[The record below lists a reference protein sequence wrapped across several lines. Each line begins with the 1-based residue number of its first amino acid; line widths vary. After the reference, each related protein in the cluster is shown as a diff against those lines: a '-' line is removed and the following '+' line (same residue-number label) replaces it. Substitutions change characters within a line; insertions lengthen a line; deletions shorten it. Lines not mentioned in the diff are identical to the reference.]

1 MSSGNG
7 LRDVA
12 IVGIG
17 ATDYYRRGESWP
29 RTTTQLACEA
39 ILAACE
45 DAGISVKEI
54 DGFAYYSGAGAGYGE
69 KMDTADFME
78 TLGIDEVTF
87 TASLT
92 SGGGGS
98 AGSIGLARA
107 AIVAGDA
114 TYVVSVMALQQAK
127 QRLGTVFSAVAP
139 DPTNS
144 FLQPSGL
151 AGPGHLMSVLARRH
165 MHLYGTTRDAFCE
178 IALTERENAQ
188 NRPKARFRGKPLT
201 REDYFAARMIAE
213 PLCLFDFCQETD
225 GAVAVIT
232 TSMDRARDLKQV
244 PVPVVAV
251 AHGGR
256 REWGRAFAWMGMP
269 DEYFASSGNKP
280 IADRVY
286 KQAGLTPDDIDVALL
301 YDHFTPMVLMQ
312 LEDYGFCAKGEGND
326 FVLDGNIRYAAEPK
340 PGQIPV
346 NTHGGQLSEAY
357 IIGMTH
363 IMEGV
368 EQMRGTATNQVTNA
382 QHALVTGG
390 PASLPVSGLILG
402 RDS

>member
-1 MSSGNG
+1 LSNG

-17 ATDYYRRGESWP
+17 ATPYYKRGGSAPQTITE
-29 RTTTQLACEA
+29 LAGKA

-54 DGFAYYSGAGAGYGE
+54 DGFAYYSGAGAGYGD

-78 TLGIDEVTF
+78 TLGIPEVTF

-98 AGSIGLARA
+98 AGAIGLARA
-107 AIVAGDA
+107 AIVAGEA
-114 TYVVSVMALQQAK
+114 TTVVTVMALQQQK
-127 QRLGTVFSAVAP
+127 QRLGTVFAASAP
-139 DPTNS
+139 NPTNS

-165 MHLYGTTRDAFCE
+165 MHLYGTTRDAFAE
-178 IALTERENAQ
+178 IAISERQNAL
-188 NRPKARFRGKPLT
+188 NRPKAIQKNPLT
-201 REDYFAARMIAE
+201 KEEYFNGRMIAD
-213 PLCLFDFCQETD
+213 PLCLYDFCMETE

-232 TSMDRARDLKQV
+232 TSVDRAKDLRQK

-256 REWGRAFAWMGMP
+256 REWGRAFAWYGMP
-269 DEYFASSGNKP
+269 DEYFASAGNAP
-280 IADRVY
+280 IAKRLY
-286 KQAGLTPDDIDVALL
+286 EQSGLSAKDIDVALL
-301 YDHFTPMVLMQ
+301 YDHFSPMVLMQ
-312 LEDYGFCAKGEGND
+312 LEDYGFCERGEGGA
-326 FVLDGNIRYAAEPK
+326 FVESGAIRYD
-340 PGQIPV
+340 GGSIPV

-363 IMEGV
+363 IMEAV
-368 EQMRGTATNQVTNA
+368 EQMRGTAINQVEDA
-382 QHALVTGG
+382 EFALATGG

-402 RDS
+402 RAA

>member
-1 MSSGNG
+1 MSTNG
-7 LRDVA
+7 LRDAA

-17 ATDYYRRGESWP
+17 ATPYYKRGESWP
-29 RTTTQLACEA
+29 RTTTELACEA

-69 KMDTADFME
+69 KMDTPDFME
-78 TLGIDEVTF
+78 TLGIPEVTF

-98 AGSIGLARA
+98 AGSVGLARA

-114 TYVVSVMALQQAK
+114 TVVVTVMALQQAK
-127 QRLGTVFSAVAP
+127 QRLGTVFAAVAP

-144 FLQPSGL
+144 FIQPSGL

-165 MHLYGTTRDAFCE
+165 MHLYGTRREAFAE
-178 IALTERENAQ
+178 IAISSRTNAL
-188 NRPKARFRGKPLT
+188 NRPKARMKTPMTL
-201 REDYFAARMIAE
+201 EDYFNARMIAE

-232 TSMDRARDLKQV
+232 TSMERARDLKQK
-244 PVPVVAV
+244 PVPIVGV
-251 AHGGR
+251 AHGGSKD
-256 REWGRAFAWMGMP
+256 WGRAFAWMGMP
-269 DEYFASSGNKP
+269 DEFFASSGNKP
-280 IADRVY
+280 IADRLY
-286 KQAGLTPDDIDVALL
+286 KQAGLMPDDIDVALL
-301 YDHFTPMVLMQ
+301 YDHFSPMVLMQ
-312 LEDYGFCAKGEGND
+312 LEDYGFCKKGEGGA
-326 FVLDGNIRYAAEPK
+326 FVESGAIRYD
-340 PGQIPV
+340 GGSIPV

-363 IMEGV
+363 ILEGV
-368 EQMRGTATNQVTNA
+368 EQMRGTAINQVA
-382 QHALVTGG
+382 DAEHALITGG
-390 PASLPVSGLILG
+390 PASIPVSGLILG

>member
-1 MSSGNG
+1 VGTNG

-12 IVGIG
+12 IVGVG
-17 ATDYYRRGESWP
+17 ATPYYKRGESWP
-29 RTTTQLACEA
+29 RTTTEMACEA
-39 ILAACE
+39 ILNACE
-45 DAGISVKEI
+45 DAGISVREI

-69 KMDTADFME
+69 KMDTPDFME
-78 TLGIDEVTF
+78 TLGIPEVTF

-114 TYVVSVMALQQAK
+114 TFVVTVMALQQAK
-127 QRLGTVFSAVAP
+127 QRLGTVFAAVAP
-139 DPTNS
+139 DPVNS

-165 MHLYGTTRDAFCE
+165 MHLYGTRRDAFAE
-178 IALTERENAQ
+178 IAVSSRLNAQ
-188 NRPKARFRGKPLT
+188 NRPKARFRGVPLT
-201 REDYFAARMIAE
+201 KEDYFSARMIAE
-213 PLCLFDFCQETD
+213 PLCLYDFCQETD

-232 TSMDRARDLKQV
+232 TSMERARDLRQK
-244 PVPVVAV
+244 PVPVVGV
-251 AHGGR
+251 AHGGSR
-256 REWGRAFAWMGMP
+256 DWGRAFAWMGMP
-269 DEYFASSGNKP
+269 DDTFASAGNKA
-280 IADRVY
+280 IADRLY
-286 KQAGLTPDDIDVALL
+286 KQAGLGPSDIDVALL

-312 LEDYGFCAKGEGND
+312 LEDYGFCEKGEGGAY
-326 FVLDGNIRYAAEPK
+326 VESGAIRYD
-340 PGQIPV
+340 GGSLPV

-363 IMEGV
+363 IVEGV
-368 EQMRGTATNQVTNA
+368 EQMRGTAINQVA
-382 QHALVTGG
+382 DAEHALVTGG
-390 PASLPVSGLILG
+390 PASIPVSGLILG